1 MVFILEFMSLM
12 DLVRIEIVGF
22 LGPDASGV
30 PGYFWVAAL
39 AVIMISALV
48 LKRRGRDVEGG
59 IMDQI

>member
-1 MVFILEFMSLM
+1 MSLM
-12 DLVRIEIVGF
+12 DLVRIEVVGF

-59 IMDQI
+59 IMDQV